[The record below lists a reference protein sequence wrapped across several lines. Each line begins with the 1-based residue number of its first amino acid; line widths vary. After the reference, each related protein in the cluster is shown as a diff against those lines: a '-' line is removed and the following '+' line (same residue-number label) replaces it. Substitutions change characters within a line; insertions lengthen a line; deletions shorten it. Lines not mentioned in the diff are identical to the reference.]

1 MQARYYDPMIGR
13 FLGEDPVDFIG
24 SGGNPAYFNR
34 YAYSGNDPINNID
47 PDGEF
52 FQVVGFA
59 LGVASNVAIQTLVE
73 GKSLG
78 EVNVVEALTSGVVG
92 ATGLG
97 AVSQGAKAIKAVRGA
112 KQVSKKLKKAQRH
125 AQSRSR
131 RGKDSFNAD
140 KKVNSLQNE
149 IRGDI
154 KDAGEAVG
162 KAVGAAV
169 GKKVIDE
176 TVPEVTV
183 NDVGQAIGSAA
194 NKIGEAAANLGSDA
208 TQDCLAGPSCGE

>member
-1 MQARYYDPMIGR
+1 
-13 FLGEDPVDFIG
+13 
-24 SGGNPAYFNR
+24 
-34 YAYSGNDPINNID
+34 
-47 PDGEF
+47 
-52 FQVVGFA
+52 
-59 LGVASNVAIQTLVE
+59 
-73 GKSLG
+73 
-78 EVNVVEALTSGVVG
+78 VG

-112 KQVSKKLKKAQRH
+112 KQVSKNLKKAQRH

-131 RGKDSFNAD
+131 RGKDSFAAD

-162 KAVGAAV
+162 KAVVAAV

-183 NDVGQAIGSAA
+183 NDVGDAIGSAVNSA
-194 NKIGEAAANLGSDA
+194 SQKFDQVLENEVNR
-208 TQDCLAGPSCGE
+208 

>member
-1 MQARYYDPMIGR
+1 MS
-13 FLGEDPVDFIG
+13 
-24 SGGNPAYFNR
+24 SGYNPAYINR

-78 EVNVVEALTSGVVG
+78 EVNVVEALTSGAVG

-112 KQVSKKLKKAQRH
+112 KQVSKNLKKAQRH

-162 KAVGAAV
+162 KAVGAAI

-194 NKIGEAAANLGSDA
+194 QAVSDNFDKA
-208 TQDCLAGPSCGE
+208 LENEVNR